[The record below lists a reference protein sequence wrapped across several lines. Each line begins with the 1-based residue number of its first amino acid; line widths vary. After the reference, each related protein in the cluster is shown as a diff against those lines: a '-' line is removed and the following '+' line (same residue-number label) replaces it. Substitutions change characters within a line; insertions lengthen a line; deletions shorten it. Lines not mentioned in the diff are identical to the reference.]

1 MEDFCSREKK
11 QMINEL
17 IPPRE
22 LEFLLYELLEA
33 ECLLHRRRFADHSRE
48 TFDAVIET
56 AGRIAAEKLRPHN
69 PRSDREEPV
78 IENGKVRLIPE
89 VKEALDAI
97 ADAGLFAAHH
107 DAELG
112 GSQLPWLIT
121 QACYA
126 QFYAANIS
134 TTAYGFLTAAAANL
148 LRAYGSDT
156 QKATYLPLMLEG
168 RYFGT
173 MAMSEPQAG
182 SSLADI
188 RTRADLA
195 GDGSYRLYGN
205 KMWISGGEHELSEN
219 IIHLVLARAKGSPAG
234 VTGLSLF
241 LVPRYRLDG
250 ANNDVNLAGL
260 NHKMGFR
267 GTVNTVLNFGERGDC
282 HGWLVGPLNKGM
294 TCMFHMMNEARIVIG
309 LAAAALAYAGF
320 RVSLAYALERV
331 QGRDIEAK
339 DASAPP
345 VRIICHA
352 DVRRMLLQQKA
363 YAEGALAL
371 GLYLARLVDDQ
382 KTAADSAVRAE
393 AGLLLDLLTPIMKAW
408 ASDFGLVAN
417 SLAIQVLGGYGYSR
431 EYPVEQFYR
440 DNRLNPIHEGT
451 NGIQAADLLGRKVVM
466 QDGAAFRLLM
476 REVEATAAD
485 SAAVPALKDYA
496 ETLRAA
502 ATAVSTT
509 TAALVAARSGA
520 GLAVALANAPSYLE
534 MTGHMVIAWM
544 WLRQARAAL
553 RFSLDDY
560 RRGKLQACRY
570 FFRWELPKVLVLA
583 ERLAGLDITAL
594 EMEETWF

>member
-1 MEDFCSREKK
+1 
-11 QMINEL
+11 
-17 IPPRE
+17 
-22 LEFLLYELLEA
+22 
-33 ECLLHRRRFADHSRE
+33 
-48 TFDAVIET
+48 
-56 AGRIAAEKLRPHN
+56 
-69 PRSDREEPV
+69 
-78 IENGKVRLIPE
+78 
-89 VKEALDAI
+89 
-97 ADAGLFAAHH
+97 
-107 DAELG
+107 
-112 GSQLPWLIT
+112 
-121 QACYA
+121 
-126 QFYAANIS
+126 
-134 TTAYGFLTAAAANL
+134 
-148 LRAYGSDT
+148 
-156 QKATYLPLMLEG
+156 
-168 RYFGT
+168 
-173 MAMSEPQAG
+173 
-182 SSLADI
+182 
-188 RTRADLA
+188 
-195 GDGSYRLYGN
+195 
-205 KMWISGGEHELSEN
+205 
-219 IIHLVLARAKGSPAG
+219 
-234 VTGLSLF
+234 
-241 LVPRYRLDG
+241 
-250 ANNDVNLAGL
+250 
-260 NHKMGFR
+260 
-267 GTVNTVLNFGERGDC
+267 
-282 HGWLVGPLNKGM
+282 
-294 TCMFHMMNEARIVIG
+294 
-309 LAAAALAYAGF
+309 
-320 RVSLAYALERV
+320 V

-345 VRIICHA
+345 VRIIRHA

-363 YAEGALAL
+363 YAEGALAF

-451 NGIQAADLLGRKVVM
+451 NGIQATDLLGRKVVM

-570 FFRWELPKVLVLA
+570 FFRWELPKVHVLA